1 MELQVMGV
9 FHRNIGLTPMGPWV
23 EPITNRTPQ
32 NIIHSLWPSQGF
44 DLLHRGNDT
53 LVATDL

>member
-1 MELQVMGV
+1 MELQVIEI

-23 EPITNRTPQ
+23 EPTIL
-32 NIIHSLWPSQGF
+32 HSLWPSQGF